1 MSRESII
8 SPQTNKTN
16 INVDQKI
23 KKQKW
28 RTRIFTPWLFLLP
41 SILILGIFL
50 IIPIL
55 EAFKW
60 SFLDYKIIAGTGEY
74 VGLANFKEI
83 FSDKDFW
90 NALINTFLF
99 LIIVLPLN
107 VFLPMILAV
116 LVNQKIKG
124 VSTFRILYY
133 LPVITPM
140 VVAALMWKMLY
151 SQSGVISNLLVK
163 FGLFDSPTNLL
174 VQSTTA
180 LVAVSAITVWKG
192 LGYYMIIFLAGLQS
206 IQKDVYESSSIDGA
220 SIFQQFRHITFP
232 MLTPSV
238 TLVSVMTII
247 AGMKVFEEIAL
258 TTGGGP
264 SGATTTLVMYI
275 YNKFMSLHVSTASA
289 AGLVLL
295 LLAIGG
301 SLLQMKL
308 TSKREDDLRA

>member
-1 MSRESII
+1 MSLEPVILSKAKM
-8 SPQTNKTN
+8 KTAL
-16 INVDQKI
+16 
-23 KKQKW
+23 KKRKW
-28 RTRIFTPWLFLLP
+28 STRIFTPWLFLLP
-41 SILILGIFL
+41 SILVLGTFL
-50 IIPIL
+50 VIPIL

-83 FSDKDFW
+83 FSDKEFW
-90 NALINTFLF
+90 NALKNTLVFLV
-99 LIIVLPLN
+99 IVLPLN

-124 VSTFRILYY
+124 VSTFRVLYY

-151 SQSGVISNLLVK
+151 SQSGLISTILVK
-163 FGLFDSPTNLL
+163 MGIFDSPTNLL
-174 VQSTTA
+174 VQSSTA

-192 LGYYMIIFLAGLQS
+192 LGYYMIIYLAGLQS
-206 IQKDVYESSSIDGA
+206 IPKDVYESASIDGA
-220 SIFQQFRHITFP
+220 TIFEQFRRITVP
-232 MLTPSV
+232 MLAPSV

-275 YNKFMSLHVSTASA
+275 YAKFMSLHVSTASA

-295 LLAIGG
+295 VLAIIA

-308 TSKREDDLRA
+308 TNKREDDLRA

>member
-1 MSRESII
+1 MNREPAILQNI
-8 SPQTNKTN
+8 QTKAEP
-16 INVDQKI
+16 VPE
-23 KKQKW
+23 KKRRWGMKLL
-28 RTRIFTPWLFLLP
+28 TPWLFLLP
-41 SILILGIFL
+41 AILILGIFL
-50 IIPIL
+50 ILPIL

-60 SFLDYKIIAGTGEY
+60 SFLDYKIIADTGEF

-83 FSDKDFW
+83 FTDKNFW
-90 NALINTFLF
+90 LALINTLVFLA
-99 LIIVLPLN
+99 IVLPLN
-107 VFLPMILAV
+107 IFLPMILAV

-124 VSTFRILYY
+124 VGTFRILYY

-151 SQSGVISNLLVK
+151 SQSGLISKFLVSI
-163 FGLFDSPTNLL
+163 GVFDSPTNLL
-174 VQSTTA
+174 VQSSTA
-180 LVAVSAITVWKG
+180 LAAVAAITVWKG
-192 LGYYMIIFLAGLQS
+192 LGYYMIIYLAGLQS
-206 IQKDVYESSSIDGA
+206 IPKDVYESASIDGA
-220 SIFQQFRHITFP
+220 SLFQQFRHITVP
-232 MLTPSV
+232 MLVPSI

-258 TTGGGP
+258 TTNGGP

-275 YNKFMSLHVSTASA
+275 YEKFKSLDVSIASA

-295 LLAIGG
+295 VLAIAA